1 MGPSKRWG
9 TRALAML
16 TISSVAVVWTTT
28 AAHAKQINSVS
39 QLKASCAKG
48 NGKFTQ
54 VGKGAK
60 ASAICDVQGGTV
72 TCSNTP
78 PKGQP
83 KCTGTHDS
91 DFARFVP
98 TKDVKGAHG
107 VVLTTQEVSDSH
119 LWTQNVGVADL
130 GGVVCANLGGQFLS
144 SANGAL
150 GTCTTPTATLIC
162 RATGAGGSCVGIA
175 DTTKH
180 ADSISKRAKAAAG
193 GTTSSTVPSST
204 TTATT
209 ATKAPT
215 SSTPGTRVPQSS
227 VPVQPPK

>member
-16 TISSVAVVWTTT
+16 TIASVTVIWVAT

-48 NGKFTQ
+48 NGTYTQ

-60 ASAICDVQGGTV
+60 AAAICDVQGGTV
-72 TCSNTP
+72 ICQNTP

-83 KCTGTHDS
+83 KCAGFHDS
-91 DFARFVP
+91 DFARLVP
-98 TKDVKGAHG
+98 TQDVKGAHG
-107 VVLTTQEVSDSH
+107 VVLTTPEVSDSH
-119 LWTQNVGVADL
+119 LWNQNVGVADL

-150 GTCTTPTATLIC
+150 GTCTTPTATLLC
-162 RATGAGGSCVGIA
+162 RDTGAGSSCLGIA
-175 DTTKH
+175 DT
-180 ADSISKRAKAAAG
+180 R
-193 GTTSSTVPSST
+193 
-204 TTATT
+204 
-209 ATKAPT
+209 
-215 SSTPGTRVPQSS
+215 
-227 VPVQPPK
+227 